1 MAVVLGGIRF
11 FAIVWNAAWGAWD
24 NVLRKFVL
32 LLLLIRAAY
41 CTYMPLS
48 ARVIK

>member
-1 MAVVLGGIRF
+1 
-11 FAIVWNAAWGAWD
+11 
-24 NVLRKFVL
+24 

-48 ARVIK
+48 ARVIKWSYNRALMYESWASYLPV